1 MPPTAISTCCT
12 RLLNLKGSLAATNGF
27 TMTKRNRFRFSLRSF
42 LIVLIAI
49 AVALGVVGKS
59 YNDSQR
65 EKAALKSLKNNGFY
79 FSASAFESRMF
90 HPVYR
95 PLSWLGEAHF
105 QQRRCLDIYF
115 DQGRETSKVGDT
127 TTSRNLDQSLEPLN
141 RFRRLESLTVATTSY
156 VALTATSDALSP
168 IRNLKGLSD
177 LSFRMPVKGDLEF
190 LSNQGLPKLER
201 LSFHNRPSEF
211 SDNAFRN
218 IASNQTLQR
227 LEMVCETISEN
238 QLAEISKL
246 KNLTHLKIH
255 TRQIS
260 SIGHL
265 AALEQL
271 QDLSLDLAW
280 WNGKEHGLSPVP
292 DLAPLRRLKHLKHLS
307 LGGEMGSKTLVALEP
322 CLALEH
328 IEFRSQLPDTCVAP
342 LKRVPN
348 LVGVLASD
356 IGVLSRTAYDRLI
369 AHGINIEHDVLRGVE
384 REHDLVHFE
393 DMDYEVDTFES
404 EFFISINKSGQ
415 LHGELEVFVTDKY
428 APSSPL
434 VHLYSPGF
442 KLSASWQES
451 PEMVF
456 DKIDDVE
463 NGNLYCGIHLRP
475 TANRLQILKV
485 FESAVHVR
493 YRFTT
498 DNEKNEYHLDATLP
512 FNRIVVSERGPL
524 YKQLV
529 SLEEAKRFVAKY
541 FDLDRFEVSQRESD
555 RATIFQ
561 RIRQPSDK

>member
-1 MPPTAISTCCT
+1 M
-12 RLLNLKGSLAATNGF
+12 
-27 TMTKRNRFRFSLRSF
+27 
-42 LIVLIAI
+42 
-49 AVALGVVGKS
+49 
-59 YNDSQR
+59 
-65 EKAALKSLKNNGFY
+65 
-79 FSASAFESRMF
+79 
-90 HPVYR
+90 
-95 PLSWLGEAHF
+95 
-105 QQRRCLDIYF
+105 DIYF

-190 LSNQGLPKLER
+190 LSNQGLPKLEC
-201 LSFHNRPSEF
+201 LAFHNRPSEF

-307 LGGEMGSKTLVALEP
+307 LGGEMGSKTLVALES

-393 DMDYEVDTFES
+393 DMDYDCLLYTS
-404 EFFISINKSGQ
+404 
-415 LHGELEVFVTDKY
+415 
-428 APSSPL
+428 PSPR
-434 VHLYSPGF
+434 
-442 KLSASWQES
+442 
-451 PEMVF
+451 
-456 DKIDDVE
+456 D
-463 NGNLYCGIHLRP
+463 
-475 TANRLQILKV
+475 
-485 FESAVHVR
+485 
-493 YRFTT
+493 
-498 DNEKNEYHLDATLP
+498 
-512 FNRIVVSERGPL
+512 
-524 YKQLV
+524 
-529 SLEEAKRFVAKY
+529 
-541 FDLDRFEVSQRESD
+541 
-555 RATIFQ
+555 
-561 RIRQPSDK
+561 

>member
-12 RLLNLKGSLAATNGF
+12 RLLNLTGSLAVTNGF
-27 TMTKRNRFRFSLRSF
+27 TMTKKNRFRFSLRSF

-65 EKAALKSLKNNGFY
+65 EKAALKRLKNNGFY

-307 LGGEMGSKTLVALEP
+307 LGGAVEPRTLVVLESCFALEQ
-322 CLALEH
+322 
-328 IEFRSQLPDTCVAP
+328 IEFLKIPLPDACVAP

-348 LVGVLASD
+348 LVGVLASGS
-356 IGVLSRTAYDRLI
+356 GVLSRTAYDQLV
-369 AHGINIEHDVLRGVE
+369 AHGINTEHYGLRGVE
-384 REHDLVHFE
+384 RDHDLLHFD
-393 DMDYEVDTFES
+393 DMDYEVDTTKS
-404 EFFISINKSGQ
+404 EFSISIDKSGQ
-415 LHGELEVFVTDKY
+415 LHGSVDVSTTDKY
-428 APSSPL
+428 APSFGPL
-434 VHLYSPGF
+434 AHLYSPGF
-442 KLSASWQES
+442 KLPASWQES
-451 PEMVF
+451 RETVF

-463 NGNLYCGIHLRP
+463 YGNLYCGIHLLP
-475 TANRLQILKV
+475 TDNRLQILKV
-485 FESAVHVR
+485 FDSAVHVR

-498 DNEKNEYHLDATLP
+498 DNAQKEYYLDATLP

-524 YKQLV
+524 YKQLI
-529 SLEEAKRFVAKY
+529 SLEEAKQFVAKH
-541 FDLDRFEVSQRESD
+541 FDLDRFEVSQEKPDSP
-555 RATIFQ
+555 IVFQ
-561 RIRQPSDK
+561 RIRKP